1 LFRLL
6 GRRIDT
12 FDALVVATYRDD
24 ELDRRHP
31 LRIIVGELATTPG
44 IRRIELPALTHA
56 AVAELA
62 APIGVDAD
70 ELYEKTGGNPFFV
83 TEVLATGMHDVPPTV
98 RDAVLARA
106 ARLGPDARGLLEAVA
121 IVPHGAELWLL
132 EMLAGGSLDQL
143 DECLASGML
152 RHEDAAIAFR
162 HELARLAIE
171 EAISPH
177 RRIAL

>member
-1 LFRLL
+1 FAVVVERGEKPQAVFAALRDELGSVQPAIVVLEDLHWADEATLDLFRLL
-6 GRRIDT
+6 GRRIET

-31 LRIIVGELATTPG
+31 LRIVVGELATTAG

-106 ARLGPDARGLLEAVA
+106 ARLGPDARGLLEAV
-121 IVPHGAELWLL
+121 
-132 EMLAGGSLDQL
+132 
-143 DECLASGML
+143 
-152 RHEDAAIAFR
+152 
-162 HELARLAIE
+162 
-171 EAISPH
+171 
-177 RRIAL
+177 